1 MHAMARSCD
10 GWEGGDG
17 LLSFLMLQGN
27 ATPFFSEL
35 AVALRAAGHHV
46 RRIAF
51 NGGDVV
57 FSHDVTWFRGRQ
69 DDLLGFLEKIVGE
82 DRPDALILFGD
93 CRPIH
98 LVATDIARARGI
110 AIWVFEEGYLRPGW
124 ITLEPHGVNGFS
136 ALPRDAAAIRE
147 RGRASWPPMHY
158 NPHPD
163 FLRRA
168 VYDVFYHG
176 LRVAM
181 TPLFPHAR
189 FHAVVSP
196 FVEYAGWLR
205 DWTSHLVRKP
215 KEATLPDGP
224 FMLVPMQLDGDY
236 QLRVHSPFHSMAE
249 ALERILVSFAMHA
262 PASLSLVIRR
272 HPLDPRLTDWEGLI
286 GRRARALGIAKRIY
300 FMADGPLDPVLDA
313 SEGIVTVNSTVGL
326 LALRRNRPVKI
337 LGEAIYDVEGLTFQ
351 KPLDRFWQ
359 EASKPDSALLDAFC
373 RMLIQEVLVEGDF
386 FTPEGRALAVEGSV
400 RRILSAYS
408 DRIRMA

>member
-1 MHAMARSCD
+1 
-10 GWEGGDG
+10 
-17 LLSFLMLQGN
+17 MLQGN

-35 AVALRAAGHHV
+35 AIALRAAGHHV

-57 FSHDVTWFRGRQ
+57 FSHDATWFRGRQ
-69 DDLLGFLEKIVGE
+69 EALPAFLEKIVAQ
-82 DRPDALILFGD
+82 DRPDAIILFGD

-98 LVATDIARARGI
+98 LVATDIARAHGI

-136 ALPRDAAAIRE
+136 ALPRDADAIRE
-147 RGRASWPPMHY
+147 RGRAPWPAMHY

-168 VYDVFYHG
+168 VYDVSYHG
-176 LRVAM
+176 LRVALSA
-181 TPLFPHAR
+181 LFPHAR

-205 DWTSHLVRKP
+205 DWGGRLVRKP
-215 KEATLPDGP
+215 KQAPLPSGP

-236 QLRVHSPFHSMAE
+236 QLRVHSPFRSMAE
-249 ALERILVSFAMHA
+249 ALERILVSFATHA
-262 PASLSLVIRR
+262 PPSLSLLVRR

-286 GRRARALGIAKRIY
+286 ARHARALGIATRVH
-300 FMADGPLDPVLDA
+300 FMAEGPLEPVLGA
-313 SEGIVTVNSTVGL
+313 SQGIVTVNSTVGL
-326 LALRRNRPVKI
+326 LALRRDRPVKI
-337 LGEAIYDVEGLTFQ
+337 LGEAIYDVAGLTFQ
-351 KPLDRFWQ
+351 APLDRFWQ
-359 EASKPDSALLDAFC
+359 EARRPDAELLDAFC

-408 DRIRMA
+408 DRARSA

>member
-1 MHAMARSCD
+1 M
-10 GWEGGDG
+10 
-17 LLSFLMLQGN
+17 LSFLMLQGN

-35 AVALRAAGHHV
+35 AIALRAAGHHV

-57 FSHDVTWFRGRQ
+57 FSHDVTWFRGRERA
-69 DDLLGFLEKIVGE
+69 LPAFLEKIIAE
-82 DRPDALILFGD
+82 DKPDGLILFGD

-98 LVATDIARARGI
+98 LVATEIARAHGI

-136 ALPRDAAAIRE
+136 ALPRDAAHIRE
-147 RGRASWPPMHY
+147 RGQAPWPPMHY
-158 NPHPD
+158 NPHSD

-168 VYDVFYHG
+168 VYDVSYHG

-181 TPLFPHAR
+181 AALFPHAR
-189 FHAVVSP
+189 FHAAVSP

-205 DWTSHLVRKP
+205 DWTGRLVRKP
-215 KEATLPDGP
+215 KDAILPQGP

-236 QLRVHSPFHSMAE
+236 QLRVHSPFRGMAE
-249 ALERILVSFAMHA
+249 ALEQILASFAAHA
-262 PASLSLVIRR
+262 PDTLSLVVRR

-286 GRRARALGIAKRIY
+286 TQRARALGIAARVY
-300 FMADGPLDPVLDA
+300 FMADGQLDPVLDA

-326 LALRRNRPVKI
+326 LALRRDRPVKI
-337 LGEAIYDVEGLTFQ
+337 LGEAIYDVPGLTFQ
-351 KPLDRFWQ
+351 EPLDLFWR
-359 EASKPDSALLDAFC
+359 EASRPDAELLDAFC

-408 DRIRMA
+408 DRARSA